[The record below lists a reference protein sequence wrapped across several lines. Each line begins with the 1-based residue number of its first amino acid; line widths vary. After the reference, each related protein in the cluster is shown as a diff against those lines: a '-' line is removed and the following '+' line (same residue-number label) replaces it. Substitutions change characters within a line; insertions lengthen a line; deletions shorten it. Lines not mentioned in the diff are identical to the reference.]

1 MPVGSQNGGPAG
13 STTPSPTPRPGLK
26 GDAPQTPEG
35 WDDIK
40 EDVGQLAGAAV
51 EQGRH
56 FLDSAKVQAATYVD
70 ARKDDAAKSVSDLA
84 QSLRDTL
91 KQFDDRP
98 NIRAFADSAAEGLEQ
113 LAGTI
118 RSRSFNEIFGDVE
131 QIMRRRPGMV
141 AAASLVVGFLTA
153 RFIKSSA
160 DGIREAEMDR
170 RRAAGPNRGPFPRP
184 GQGGRGTRAQAS
196 PGSGYAQG
204 QI

>member
-1 MPVGSQNGGPAG
+1 MPVGSQNAG
-13 STTPSPTPRPGLK
+13 QPRPAQSSPQRFGAS
-26 GDAPQTPEG
+26 DAQQPVEG
-35 WDDIK
+35 WDNIK
-40 EDVGQLAGAAV
+40 DDVGQMAGAAV

-56 FLDSAKVQAATYVD
+56 FLDSAKAQATSYVD
-70 ARKDDAAKSVSDLA
+70 KRKDDAAQSVSDLA
-84 QSLRDTL
+84 HSLRDTL

-113 LAGTI
+113 LAETI

-131 QIMRRRPGMV
+131 QVMRRRPGTV
-141 AAASLVVGFLTA
+141 AAATLVAGFLTA

-170 RRAAGPNRGPFPRP
+170 RYGGGARRNNTPRGGSAG
-184 GQGGRGTRAQAS
+184 QRAQAS
-196 PGSGYAQG
+196 PGSGYVQG